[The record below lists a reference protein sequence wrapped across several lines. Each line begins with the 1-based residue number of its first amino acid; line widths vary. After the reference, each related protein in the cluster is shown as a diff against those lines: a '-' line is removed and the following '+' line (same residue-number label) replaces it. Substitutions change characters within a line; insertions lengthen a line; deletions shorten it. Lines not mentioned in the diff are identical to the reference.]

1 MIHGER
7 GLGMWDMSLTRLS
20 ILLTVGLAVFAVGA
34 AHAQQSA
41 PSPSQ
46 AKPPVIAPGPVAPTR
61 IVLPRILAGA
71 KVPAQ
76 AKKLHFVLTGLA
88 VKGEFKN
95 LVVQRQALETPLIGK
110 RISVA
115 QVFEFAAKL
124 QALYV
129 RAGYPLVRVV
139 ISPQELGKAARVK
152 LRVVDGFIERIDAST
167 IDALVRPRVL
177 AVVGA
182 LVDKRHLTQ
191 AELERKLLIAGEAP
205 GLILNAVFTA
215 GKKVGGSVL
224 VLTGRYRP
232 VSVSLY
238 GDDAMPA
245 VFGTGQMVATASLNS
260 VLGLG
265 EQLTVSAA
273 GLPDANFTT
282 ADPTRRYLTAALQV
296 PLGVDGL
303 SFNGSF
309 TNGITEPRVAANVA
323 SQGTLTEGYLGLSY
337 ELIKRRDFGLTLSGK
352 LDMTDEEVDS
362 LAFNPA
368 VPLSLDRTRVL
379 RGSVDGFWRRP
390 ESGTVFS
397 YGATL
402 SQGLDAFGA
411 RMAADATSLLPLS
424 RQGADAVFTKLAGHL
439 SVTQSLPKGL
449 FVTLAG
455 YGQTSF
461 NKPLL
466 TSEQFGIV
474 GANMLSGYDAGSLAG
489 DTAWATRAEL
499 GHNFAVPKT
508 SAVLTP
514 YLFAATGERILE
526 DPTTLEL
533 ASLHASNLGAG
544 LRLHVAGTKLFPPDF
559 YGFVEGSKQ
568 HSDDPT
574 QDGWRIFVGGVL
586 QY

>member
-1 MIHGER
+1 
-7 GLGMWDMSLTRLS
+7 MSLTRLS
-20 ILLTVGLAVFAVGA
+20 VLLLAGFAVCSAGA

-46 AKPPVIAPGPVAPTR
+46 AKPPVIAPGPVVPTR

-76 AKKLHFVLTGLA
+76 AKKLHFVLTGVA
-88 VKGEFKN
+88 VAGEFKD
-95 LVVQRQALETPLIGK
+95 LVAQRQALETPLLHK

-115 QVFEFAAKL
+115 QIFEFAGKL

-152 LRVVDGFIERIDAST
+152 LRVVDGFVERIDAST

-182 LVDKRHLTQ
+182 LVNKRHLTQ
-191 AELERKLLIAGEAP
+191 GGLERKLLIAGEAP

-282 ADPTRRYLTAALQV
+282 ADPTRRYLTASLLV
-296 PLGVDGL
+296 PLGDDGL
-303 SFNGSF
+303 SFNGSI
-309 TNGITEPRVAANVA
+309 TNGITTPRVAADAA

-337 ELIKRRDFGLTLSGK
+337 QLIKRRDYGLTLSGM
-352 LDMTDEEVDS
+352 LDMTDEETDS
-362 LAFNPA
+362 LVFTPA
-368 VPLSLDRTRVL
+368 VALSLDRTRVL
-379 RGSVDGFWRRP
+379 RGSVEGFWNRRV
-390 ESGTVFS
+390 SGTAFT
-397 YGATL
+397 YGATI
-402 SQGLDAFGA
+402 SQGLDALGA
-411 RMAADATSLLPLS
+411 RTAADATTLLPLS

-439 SVTQSLPKGL
+439 SVTQSLPNGL

-474 GANMLSGYDAGSLAG
+474 GANMLSGYDAGTFAG
-489 DTAWATRAEL
+489 DTAWVTRAEF
-499 GHNFAVPKT
+499 GHAFTVPKT
-508 SAVLTP
+508 TAVLTP
-514 YLFAATGERILE
+514 YLFAATGERIYE
-526 DPTTLEL
+526 DPTSLEQ
-533 ASLHASNLGAG
+533 ASVHASNLGAG
-544 LRLHVAGTKLFPPDF
+544 LRLNVAGTKLFPPDF

-574 QDGWRIFVGGVL
+574 QDEWRIFVGGVL